1 MKVIIIRHGK
11 VDFQW
16 QKRYTST
23 EFDKACAEYDAAP
36 LEGRSQTRAR
46 AEEFVRLLRKEK
58 RDAVVITHG
67 FYMHMLLKA
76 FKHAGF
82 RVRKTHVHYRN
93 GEYVLVEKD
102 L

>member
-1 MKVIIIRHGK
+1 MHRSFGVVIFSLAHCQERRR
-11 VDFQW
+11 Q
-16 QKRYTST
+16 Q
-23 EFDKACAEYDAAP
+23 
-36 LEGRSQTRAR
+36 EGRSQTRAR
-46 AEEFVRLLRKEK
+46 AEEFVRLLCKEK

-76 FKHAGF
+76 FKYAGF